1 MDLSFSN
8 TNNKQKRCIVKKCQN
23 CNSENPQE
31 AKFCETCGMLLLP
44 AEQGHDSEEESPKS
58 QALRYD
64 IQGSD
69 MQFVSFRLRKG
80 QTIIAEAGS
89 LMYMDDNI
97 KIDTSIFDGS
107 ESNGGFWSS
116 LLGAGQ
122 RILTGESFFLTHY
135 TGIGNVDGEVAF
147 SAPYPGKIVPI
158 DLQKYSSAILCQK
171 GAFLAASYG
180 TKMEIAFTRN
190 LAAGFLGG
198 EGFILQRLIGNDMAF
213 VHSCGKIVELK
224 LHNQTIKINPGCIV
238 AFEESIKYSI
248 TPAGNFTT
256 MLFGTKTIFLA
267 TLSGTGSIWLQSMP
281 FNMLANR
288 ICSEGINQGLF
299 EKN

>member
-1 MDLSFSN
+1 
-8 TNNKQKRCIVKKCQN
+8 
-23 CNSENPQE
+23 
-31 AKFCETCGMLLLP
+31 
-44 AEQGHDSEEESPKS
+44 
-58 QALRYD
+58 
-64 IQGSD
+64 
-69 MQFVSFRLRKG
+69 MQFVSFHLRKG

-107 ESNGGFWSS
+107 ENNGGLWSS

-135 TGIGNVDGEVAF
+135 TGTGNVDGEVAF

-158 DLQKYSSAILCQK
+158 DLQKYSSPILCQK

-180 TKMEIAFTRN
+180 TKIEIAFTRN

-198 EGFILQRLIGNDMAF
+198 EGFILQRLLGNDMAF
-213 VHSCGKIVELK
+213 VHSCGTIVEIPLN
-224 LHNQTIKINPGCIV
+224 NQTVRINPGCIV

-299 EKN
+299 EKNK

>member
-1 MDLSFSN
+1 M
-8 TNNKQKRCIVKKCQN
+8 KKCTNITCGAEN
-23 CNSENPQE
+23 CDD
-31 AKFCETCGMLLLP
+31 AAFCEICGAFLQNAKLQP
-44 AEQGHDSEEESPKS
+44 RNNS
-58 QALRYD
+58 QKTSLNYE

-69 MQFVSFRLRKG
+69 MQFVSFRLQPG

-89 LMYMDDNI
+89 LMYMDENV
-97 KIDTSIFDGS
+97 KIDTSISDGS
-107 ESNGGFWSS
+107 TSSSGFWGS
-116 LLGAGQ
+116 LINAGQ

-135 TGIGNVDGEVAF
+135 TGIGAADGEVAF
-147 SAPYPGKIVPI
+147 AAPYPGKIVAI
-158 DLQKYSSAILCQK
+158 EFQKYSFPILCQK

-180 TKMEIAFTRN
+180 TKIEIAFTRN

-198 EGFILQRLIGNDMAF
+198 EGFILQRLSGNGMAF
-213 VHSCGKIVELK
+213 VHSCGKIIELQ
-224 LHNQTIKINPGCIV
+224 LSDQTLRINPGCIV

-267 TLSGTGSIWLQSMP
+267 TLSGTGTIWLQSMP

-288 ICSEGINQGLF
+288 ICTEGINQGLF
-299 EKN
+299 EKNK